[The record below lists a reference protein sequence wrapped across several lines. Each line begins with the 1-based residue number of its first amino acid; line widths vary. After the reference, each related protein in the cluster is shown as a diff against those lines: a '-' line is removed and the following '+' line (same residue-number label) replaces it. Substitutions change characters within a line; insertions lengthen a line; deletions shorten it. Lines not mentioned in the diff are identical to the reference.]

1 MYMEMHTSKAASDG
15 VQQSSWSGF
24 GRTFLVNLLYM
35 HMYMYVLHVVCN
47 TYMYMYMY
55 MYIHC
60 ICTCVPT
67 PRVTDLNHIS

>member
-35 HMYMYVLHVVCN
+35 HMYIHVQYASKKSYHTVEIN
-47 TYMYMYMY
+47 RRLDGT
-55 MYIHC
+55 
-60 ICTCVPT
+60 TVPK
-67 PRVTDLNHIS
+67 

>member
-1 MYMEMHTSKAASDG
+1 MKDNARYIHVHGNAKQPVMG
-15 VQQSSWSGF
+15 CSSPAGGF

-55 MYIHC
+55 IYVHVFPPHVLRI
-60 ICTCVPT
+60 
-67 PRVTDLNHIS
+67 